1 MEHSQRTLLLW
12 ALHLAATLSA
22 TPVED
27 ERGQQEGQ
35 MARATS
41 AEYDAVAEELVATS
55 PTVPSSMFG
64 MPCLKTGGKAF
75 AGFTEGAMV
84 FKLGAPE
91 HAEALALAGAHL
103 FDPMGGRPMKEW
115 VVVPAE
121 HADQWLTLARAA
133 FRYLER
139 AH

>member
-1 MEHSQRTLLLW
+1 
-12 ALHLAATLSA
+12 
-22 TPVED
+22 
-27 ERGQQEGQ
+27 

-64 MPCLKTGGKAF
+64 MPCLKTGSKAF

-91 HAEALALAGAHL
+91 HAEALALAGAQL
-103 FDPMGGRPMKEW
+103 LDPVGGRPMKERG
-115 VVVPAE
+115 VGPADP
-121 HADQWLTLARAA
+121 AAPRLPRARAA
-133 FRYLER
+133 
-139 AH
+139 